1 MTRQAVVERR
11 TRETEVRVELRL
23 EPGDIKVDT
32 PIRFLNHM
40 LETLI
45 FYMSASGS
53 INAVDLREFD
63 DHHVVEDVAIV
74 LGMAIDKALGDRVG
88 IARFGWSIVPM
99 DDALALVAVDLG
111 GRSYFAFDGGFGRYM
126 VGDLSTEMVPHFI
139 RSLADSS
146 RATIHVRLLN
156 GENDHHKIEAIFK
169 ALGLSLRQ
177 AMQVISDQAMSL
189 KGVL

>member
-45 FYMSASGS
+45 FYMGASGS
-53 INAVDLREFD
+53 INAVDLRGFD

-74 LGMAIDKALGDRVG
+74 LGTAMDKALGDRVG

-111 GRSYFAFDGGFGRYM
+111 GRSYFVFDGSFSRDT
-126 VGDLSTEMVPHFI
+126 VGDLSTEMIPHFI
-139 RSLADSS
+139 RSFADSA
-146 RATIHVRLLN
+146 RATVHVKLLG
-156 GENDHHKIEAIFK
+156 GENEHHKVEAIFK

-177 AMQVISDQAMSL
+177 AMQIVGDQVMST
-189 KGVL
+189 KGVI